1 MQFTSTSDSRVTV
14 SLTDAVARPL
24 ASGGALYM
32 PEAIPLIPR
41 ALFNNIEGMS
51 LRDIAY
57 VVATSFLGPE
67 VSPSE
72 LKNIVDFAF
81 GFEAPLRRLNH
92 DTFVLELYHGPTLTF
107 KDYGARFMARL
118 LDVLEP
124 DCKRTIMVATT
135 GNTGAATANGFVGSK
150 DAKVLVL
157 FPKGRLSRPQMA
169 QISALGGNIYPVEV
183 TGSVEDC
190 KRLMAMALADD
201 ELKTFNITAAN
212 SINVARLIPQI
223 AFAMYA
229 YARLRE
235 LEVPDAEHAIY
246 GIPAGNLSNVV
257 ATGMAF
263 VAGMPLGKIVGVT
276 NENAAFGKVLNGEP
290 CETTP
295 VHTLAPSIDM
305 AYPSG
310 WPRLQVMLE
319 QNPRLKDVIESV
331 TVPDVVIADT
341 INEVRRVYG
350 YTLDPHSAA
359 AYAGVNGMKGGPKV
373 VFATGHPAKQ
383 LNIMTKITGSAIE
396 LPVQLTRFMNIKRPP
411 IRIAPTLPALRKLM
425 HTLN

>member
-1 MQFTSTSDSRVTV
+1 
-14 SLTDAVARPL
+14 
-24 ASGGALYM
+24 
-32 PEAIPLIPR
+32 
-41 ALFNNIEGMS
+41 
-51 LRDIAY
+51 
-57 VVATSFLGPE
+57 
-67 VSPSE
+67 
-72 LKNIVDFAF
+72 
-81 GFEAPLRRLNH
+81 
-92 DTFVLELYHGPTLTF
+92 
-107 KDYGARFMARL
+107 
-118 LDVLEP
+118 
-124 DCKRTIMVATT
+124 
-135 GNTGAATANGFVGSK
+135 
-150 DAKVLVL
+150 
-157 FPKGRLSRPQMA
+157 
-169 QISALGGNIYPVEV
+169 
-183 TGSVEDC
+183 
-190 KRLMAMALADD
+190 
-201 ELKTFNITAAN
+201 
-212 SINVARLIPQI
+212 
-223 AFAMYA
+223 
-229 YARLRE
+229 
-235 LEVPDAEHAIY
+235 
-246 GIPAGNLSNVV
+246 
-257 ATGMAF
+257 MAF
-263 VAGMPLGKIVGVT
+263 EAGMPLGKIVGVT
-276 NENAAFGKVLNGEP
+276 NENAAFGKVLIGEP